1 VRLCL
6 SGAPA
11 FLKPE
16 MTVSAELVGG
26 RQSSALVLPTPL
38 VRDADKAQP
47 WVLVLRQSRAV
58 KVPVQLGLRGV
69 GYSQIT
75 EGLQEGDRVIAPT
88 QSVLPGDRVRPGAP
102 RAAPAVVD
110 VPSFVR

>member
-1 VRLCL
+1 
-6 SGAPA
+6 
-11 FLKPE
+11 
-16 MTVSAELVGG
+16 
-26 RQSSALVLPTPL
+26 

-69 GYSQIT
+69 GHSQIT
-75 EGLQEGDRVIAPT
+75 QGLQEGDWVIAPT
-88 QSVLPGDRVRPGAP
+88 QRVLPGDRVRPGAP
-102 RAAPAVVD
+102 RAALAVMD